1 MLELREVRLR
11 RGAAIL
17 FDRANLT
24 IFRGDKLGIV
34 GRNGCGKSSLLALL
48 RGELGADA
56 GNYAVPGKL
65 NFVSVSQEL
74 PRTEATVLE
83 YIRGGDGRL
92 MEIEAALEKARAAD
106 DGMKEAELLG
116 DYDAAGGW
124 TSAARAAELADGLG
138 FEPADIERPV
148 KVLSGGL
155 QMRANMARAL
165 MSRADVLMLDEP
177 TNHLDLDAVLWLE
190 GWLRRFQGTL
200 LLVSHDREFLD
211 DIVGRI
217 VNIENGQLTHWTG
230 NYTDFQRQHAASV
243 QLSAAMAARQAR
255 EVARLHSF
263 IERFRAKAS
272 KARQVQSRIKA
283 LNKLET
289 ITTYQEVETFEW
301 EFAAASK
308 LPQPL
313 VTLDGASAGYGER
326 VVIAGANR
334 SVNPGERI
342 GILGR
347 NGAGKSTLMK
357 LISGALP
364 PLPGSGERVASPDL
378 IVGNFAQLE
387 VDRLDS
393 RDTALVALTR
403 RIDEIGARSQWD
415 EQRRRNHL
423 GGFGFRGDRVFEP
436 VVHFSGGERARL
448 ALAILVAERP
458 NLLLLDEPTN
468 HLDFEMRHSLITA
481 LQDFAGAVIVVSHD
495 RGLLRSVCDQ
505 FWLVADGAVQDFD
518 GDLEDYAGWLEKRGG
533 SAATPVAPEAR
544 QGKQPEARQGN
555 QPKTRND
562 GQPKPRQDKQTTPQD
577 KRRRDAD
584 ARRELGPRRQEV
596 KAIETSLAKLAQ
608 ERTRLETELSGIDYA
623 RNADHARKVTERHK
637 ALLREVEH
645 LETRWLELSERL
657 ESG

>member
-1 MLELREVRLR
+1 
-11 RGAAIL
+11 
-17 FDRANLT
+17 
-24 IFRGDKLGIV
+24 
-34 GRNGCGKSSLLALL
+34 
-48 RGELGADA
+48 
-56 GNYAVPGKL
+56 
-65 NFVSVSQEL
+65 
-74 PRTEATVLE
+74 
-83 YIRGGDGRL
+83 
-92 MEIEAALEKARAAD
+92 
-106 DGMKEAELLG
+106 
-116 DYDAAGGW
+116 
-124 TSAARAAELADGLG
+124 
-138 FEPADIERPV
+138 
-148 KVLSGGL
+148 
-155 QMRANMARAL
+155 MRANMARAL

-190 GWLRRFQGTL
+190 GWLQRFPGTL

-217 VNIENGQLTHWTG
+217 VNLENGQLTHWTG
-230 NYTDFQRQHAASV
+230 NYTDFQRQHAASI
-243 QLSAAMAARQAR
+243 QQSAALAARQER

-263 IERFRAKAS
+263 IDRFRAQAS

-283 LNKLET
+283 LSKLET
-289 ITTYQEVETFEW
+289 IATYTELDSFEW
-301 EFAAASK
+301 EFAAANK

-313 VTLDGASAGYGER
+313 VTLDHASAGYGER
-326 VVIAGANR
+326 TVIVRANR

-364 PLPGSGERVASPDL
+364 PSGGERVASPDL

-393 RDTALVALTR
+393 RDTALVALTN
-403 RIDEIGARSQWD
+403 RIDEIGARAQWD

-481 LQDFAGAVIVVSHD
+481 LQGFAGAVIVVSHD

-505 FWLVADGAVQDFD
+505 FWLVSDGVVRDFD
-518 GDLEDYAGWLEKRGG
+518 GDLEDYAGWLEKRG
-533 SAATPVAPEAR
+533 STASTP
-544 QGKQPEARQGN
+544 KI
-555 QPKTRND
+555 
-562 GQPKPRQDKQTTPQD
+562 PKPRGAGNRNDK
-577 KRRRDAD
+577 
-584 ARRELGPRRQEV
+584 ARKDLAPKRQEI
-596 KAIETSLAKLAQ
+596 KSIETSLGKLTQ
-608 ERTRLETELSGIDYA
+608 ERTRLEKELAGLDYSRDA
-623 RNADHARKVTERHK
+623 GHARKVTENH
-637 ALLREVEH
+637 AAVVREVEQ

-657 ESG
+657 ESADG

>member
-1 MLELREVRLR
+1 MLELRDLRLR

-17 FDRANLT
+17 FEHANLT
-24 IFRGDKLGIV
+24 IFRGDKIGIV

-48 RGELGADA
+48 RGDLGAD
-56 GNYAVPGKL
+56 GGDYSVPGKL

-74 PRTEATVLE
+74 PSTESTVLE
-83 YIRGGDGRL
+83 YVRGGDARL
-92 MEIEAALEKARAAD
+92 MALEAELEKARAAD

-116 DYDAAGGW
+116 DYDLAGGY
-124 TSAARAAELADGLG
+124 TSEARAAELADGLG
-138 FEPADIERPV
+138 FEPADITRPV
-148 KVLSGGL
+148 KQLSGGL

-190 GWLRRFQGTL
+190 SWLQRFPGTL

-211 DIVGRI
+211 DIVNRI
-217 VNIENGQLTHWTG
+217 VNLENSQLTHWTG
-230 NYTDFQRQHAASV
+230 NYTDFQRQHAASI
-243 QLSAAMAARQAR
+243 QQSAAMAARQVR

-263 IERFRAKAS
+263 IDRFRAQAS

-283 LNKLET
+283 LGKLET
-289 ITTYQEVETFEW
+289 IATYQELEGFEW
-301 EFAAASK
+301 EFAAANK

-313 VTLDGASAGYGER
+313 VTLDRANAGYGDR
-326 VVIAGANR
+326 QVLANVGR

-364 PLPGSGERVASPDL
+364 PSAGDRVASPDL

-387 VDRLDS
+387 VDRLDA
-393 RDTALVALTR
+393 RDTALIALTN
-403 RIDEIGARSQWD
+403 RIDEIGVRSQWD

-505 FWLVADGAVQDFD
+505 FWLVADGVVQDYD
-518 GDLEDYAGWLEKRGG
+518 GDLDDYATWLEKRGG
-533 SAATPVAPEAR
+533 SASTPS
-544 QGKQPEARQGN
+544 
-555 QPKTRND
+555 QPKTGD
-562 GQPKPRQDKQTTPQD
+562 GKRD
-577 KRRRDAD
+577 KRDKRDGKRRDEPRKDTA
-584 ARRELGPRRQEV
+584 PRRQEL
-596 KAIETSLAKLAQ
+596 KTIETSLSKLGQ
-608 ERTRLETELSGIDYA
+608 DREKLEKELAGLDYA
-623 RNADHARKVTERHK
+623 RDPAHARKVTERH
-637 ALLREVEH
+637 AAVRHEIEQ

-657 ESG
+657 ESADG

>member
-11 RGAAIL
+11 RGAAVL

-34 GRNGCGKSSLLALL
+34 GRNGCGKSSLLSLL
-48 RGELGADA
+48 RGDLGPDS
-56 GNYAVPGKL
+56 GDYSVPGKL

-83 YIRGGDGRL
+83 YVRGGDSRL
-92 MEIEAALEKARAAD
+92 MGIEAALEKARAAD
-106 DGMKEAELLG
+106 DGMQEAHLLG
-116 DYDAAGGW
+116 DYELAGGY
-124 TSAARAAELADGLG
+124 TSASRAAEVAAGLG
-138 FEPADIERPV
+138 MSPEDVERPV

-190 GWLRRFQGTL
+190 GWLQRFPGTL

-243 QLSAAMAARQAR
+243 QLSAALAARQER

-289 ITTYQEVETFEW
+289 ITTWQETESFEW
-301 EFAAASK
+301 EFAAANK

-326 VVIAGANR
+326 IVIAGVNR

-364 PLPGSGERVASPDL
+364 PLSDGEGERVASPDL

-387 VDRLDS
+387 VDRLDA

-403 RIDEIGARSQWD
+403 RIDEIGARGQWD

-481 LQDFAGAVIVVSHD
+481 LQEFAGAVIVVSHD

-505 FWLVADGAVQDFD
+505 FWLVADGAVRDFD
-518 GDLEDYAGWLEKRGG
+518 GDLEDYAGWLEKRSG
-533 SAATPVAPEAR
+533 SVSTPTAPEAR
-544 QGKQPEARQGN
+544 NNKPRVRPDDQRRKGAEARRDLA
-555 QPKTRND
+555 PK
-562 GQPKPRQDKQTTPQD
+562 
-577 KRRRDAD
+577 
-584 ARRELGPRRQEV
+584 RQEI
-596 KAIETSLAKLAQ
+596 KSIENSLAKLVQ
-608 ERTRLETELSGIDYA
+608 ERTRLEADLTQLDYA
-623 RNADHARKVTERHK
+623 RNAAHARKVTERHA
-637 ALLREVEH
+637 ALITEVEQ

-657 ESG
+657 ES

>member
-1 MLELREVRLR
+1 MLELRELRLR
-11 RGAAIL
+11 RGAAVL

-24 IFRGDKLGIV
+24 IFRGDKIGIV

-48 RGELGADA
+48 RGDLGADA
-56 GNYAVPGKL
+56 GDYSVPGKL

-83 YIRGGDGRL
+83 YVRSGDARL
-92 MEIEAALEKARAAD
+92 MAIEAELEKARAAD
-106 DGMKEAELLG
+106 DGMQEAHLLG
-116 DYDAAGGW
+116 DYELAGGY

-138 FEPADIERPV
+138 FEPGDIERPV
-148 KVLSGGL
+148 K
-155 QMRANMARAL
+155 RAVGWIADARQHGA
-165 MSRADVLMLDEP
+165 RADVARRRADARRADQPPGPRRGAVAGALAAAFSRHAAAGVARSRVPRRHRQPHREPRERPAHALDRQL
-177 TNHLDLDAVLWLE
+177 H
-190 GWLRRFQGTL
+190 RFPAPA
-200 LLVSHDREFLD
+200 R
-211 DIVGRI
+211 
-217 VNIENGQLTHWTG
+217 
-230 NYTDFQRQHAASV
+230 RQHPAVGGHGRAPG
-243 QLSAAMAARQAR
+243 SAR
-255 EVARLHSF
+255 VARLHSF
-263 IERFRAKAS
+263 IDRFRAQAS

-283 LNKLET
+283 LSKLET
-289 ITTYQEVETFEW
+289 ITTYQELDTFEW
-301 EFAAASK
+301 EFAAANK

-313 VTLDGASAGYGER
+313 VTLDRAAAGYGER
-326 VVIAGANR
+326 VVISGVGR

-364 PLPGSGERVASPDL
+364 PSGGDRVASPDL

-393 RDTALVALTR
+393 RDTALIALTN
-403 RIDEIGARSQWD
+403 RIDEIGVRSQWD

-505 FWLVADGAVQDFD
+505 FWLVADGAVTR
-518 GDLEDYAGWLEKRGG
+518 LRRRPRGLLQL
-533 SAATPVAPEAR
+533 ARKAR
-544 QGKQPEARQGN
+544 QRGLDAGGAEAARRGDSREQKRKDADDAQGPRAQTPGDQVHRDIARQARPGAR
-555 QPKTRND
+555 QAREGTRRARLR
-562 GQPKPRQDKQTTPQD
+562 PRSRACAQGDRTP
-577 KRRRDAD
+577 R
-584 ARRELGPRRQEV
+584 
-596 KAIETSLAKLAQ
+596 S
-608 ERTRLETELSGIDYA
+608 S
-623 RNADHARKVTERHK
+623 H
-637 ALLREVEH
+637 
-645 LETRWLELSERL
+645 S
-657 ESG
+657 

>member
-1 MLELREVRLR
+1 MLELRDLRLR

-17 FDRANLT
+17 FEHANLT
-24 IFRGDKLGIV
+24 IFRGDKIGIV

-48 RGELGADA
+48 RGDLGAD
-56 GNYAVPGKL
+56 GGDYSVPGKL

-74 PRTEATVLE
+74 PSTESTVLE
-83 YIRGGDGRL
+83 YVRGGDARL
-92 MEIEAALEKARAAD
+92 MALEAELERARAAD

-116 DYDAAGGW
+116 DYDLAGGY
-124 TSAARAAELADGLG
+124 TSEARAAELADGLG
-138 FEPADIERPV
+138 FEPADITRPV
-148 KVLSGGL
+148 KQLSGGL

-190 GWLRRFQGTL
+190 SWLQRFPGTL

-211 DIVGRI
+211 DIVNRI
-217 VNIENGQLTHWTG
+217 VNLENSQLTHWTG
-230 NYTDFQRQHAASV
+230 NYTDFQRQHAASI
-243 QLSAAMAARQAR
+243 QQSAAMAARQVR

-263 IERFRAKAS
+263 IDRFRAQAS

-283 LNKLET
+283 LGKLET
-289 ITTYQEVETFEW
+289 IATYQELEGFEW
-301 EFAAASK
+301 EFAAANK

-313 VTLDGASAGYGER
+313 VTLDRANAGYGDR
-326 VVIAGANR
+326 QVLANVGR

-364 PLPGSGERVASPDL
+364 PSAGDRVASPDL

-387 VDRLDS
+387 VDRLDA
-393 RDTALVALTR
+393 RDTALIALTN
-403 RIDEIGARSQWD
+403 RIDEIGVRSQWD

-505 FWLVADGAVQDFD
+505 FWLVADGVVQDYD
-518 GDLEDYAGWLEKRGG
+518 GDLDDYATWLEKRGG
-533 SAATPVAPEAR
+533 SASTPSQPRAGD
-544 QGKQPEARQGN
+544 GKRD
-555 QPKTRND
+555 KRDKRD
-562 GQPKPRQDKQTTPQD
+562 G
-577 KRRRDAD
+577 RRRD
-584 ARRELGPRRQEV
+584 EPRKDSAPKRQEL
-596 KAIETSLAKLAQ
+596 KTIETSLSKLGQ
-608 ERTRLETELSGIDYA
+608 DREKLEKELAGLDYGRDPA
-623 RNADHARKVTERHK
+623 HARKVTERH
-637 ALLREVEH
+637 AAVRHEIEQ

-657 ESG
+657 ESADG

>member
-1 MLELREVRLR
+1 MLELRDLRLR
-11 RGAAIL
+11 RGAAVLI
-17 FDRANLT
+17 DKANLT

-34 GRNGCGKSSLLALL
+34 GRNGAGKSSLLALL
-48 RGELGADA
+48 RGEIGPD
-56 GNYAVPGKL
+56 GGDYSVPGKL

-83 YIRGGDGRL
+83 YVRSGDTRL
-92 MEIEAALEKARAAD
+92 MAIEAELGKARSAD

-116 DYDAAGGW
+116 DYDLAGGY

-138 FEPADIERPV
+138 FAPEDIERPV
-148 KVLSGGL
+148 KTLSGGL

-190 GWLRRFQGTL
+190 SWLQRFQGTL

-211 DIVGRI
+211 DIVNRI
-217 VNIENGQLTHWTG
+217 VNLENGQLTHWTG
-230 NYTDFQRQHAASV
+230 NYTDFQRQHAASI
-243 QLSAAMAARQAR
+243 QQSAAMAARQER

-263 IERFRAKAS
+263 IDRFRAKAS

-283 LNKLET
+283 LSKLET
-289 ITTYQEVETFEW
+289 IATYQEHENFEW

-313 VTLDGASAGYGER
+313 VTMDGAAAGYGDRR
-326 VVIAGANR
+326 VVDGVNR

-357 LISGALP
+357 LIA
-364 PLPGSGERVASPDL
+364 GSLTPQDGDRVASPDL
-378 IVGNFAQLE
+378 VVGNFAQLE

-393 RDTALVALTR
+393 RDTALIALTN
-403 RIDEIGARSQWD
+403 RIDQMGVRSQWD

-505 FWLVADGAVQDFD
+505 FWLVADGAVRDFD
-518 GDLEDYAGWLEKRGG
+518 GDLEDYASWLEKRGG
-533 SAATPVAPEAR
+533 AASTPA
-544 QGKQPEARQGN
+544 QP
-555 QPKTRND
+555 QPKT
-562 GQPKPRQDKQTTPQD
+562 KPRGDERRSG
-577 KRRRDAD
+577 RRRDAD
-584 ARRELGPRRQEV
+584 ARKELAPRRQEI
-596 KAIETSLAKLAQ
+596 KSIETSLAKLGQ
-608 ERTRLETELSGIDYA
+608 EREKLEKELAGLDFGRDPA
-623 RNADHARKVTERHK
+623 HARKVTERHA
-637 ALLREVEH
+637 ALARDVEQ

-657 ESG
+657 ESADG

>member
-1 MLELREVRLR
+1 MLELRELRLR
-11 RGAAIL
+11 RGAAVL

-24 IFRGDKLGIV
+24 IFRGDKIGIV

-48 RGELGADA
+48 RGDLGADS
-56 GNYAVPGKL
+56 GNYSVPGKL

-74 PRTEATVLE
+74 PHTEGTVLE
-83 YIRGGDGRL
+83 YVRSGDTRL
-92 MEIEAALEKARAAD
+92 MEIEAELEKARAAD
-106 DGMKEAELLG
+106 DGMQEAHLLG
-116 DYDAAGGW
+116 DYELAGGY

-138 FEPADIERPV
+138 FAPGDIERKV
-148 KVLSGGL
+148 KELSGGL

-190 GWLRRFQGTL
+190 AWLQRFPGTL

-211 DIVGRI
+211 DIVNRI
-217 VNIENGQLTHWTG
+217 VNLENSQLTHWTG
-230 NYTDFQRQHAASV
+230 NYTDFQRQHAASI
-243 QLSAAMAARQAR
+243 QQSAALASRQER
-255 EVARLHSF
+255 EVTRLHSF
-263 IERFRAKAS
+263 IDRFRAQAS

-283 LNKLET
+283 LSKLET
-289 ITTYQEVETFEW
+289 IATYQELDSFEW
-301 EFAAASK
+301 EIAAANK

-313 VTLDGASAGYGER
+313 VTLDRASAGYGDR
-326 VVIAGANR
+326 TIISGVGR

-357 LISGALP
+357 LIAGALP
-364 PLPGSGERVASPDL
+364 PSAGDRVASPDL

-393 RDTALVALTR
+393 RDTALVALTN
-403 RIDEIGARSQWD
+403 RIDELGVRSQWD

-518 GDLEDYAGWLEKRGG
+518 GDLEDYSNWLEKRSGN
-533 SAATPVAPEAR
+533 AAT
-544 QGKQPEARQGN
+544 G
-555 QPKTRND
+555 
-562 GQPKPRQDKQTTPQD
+562 TTPGKRGDQKRAD
-577 KRRRDAD
+577 KRQKDGAARKVA
-584 ARRELGPRRQEV
+584 APRREEI
-596 KAIETSLAKLAQ
+596 KSIENSLAKLSGDRAKV
-608 ERTRLETELSGIDYA
+608 ETDLAALDYA
-623 RNADHARKVTERHK
+623 RDAAHARKVTERHT
-637 ALLREVEH
+637 AVLREIEQ

-657 ESG
+657 ESMDG

>member
-1 MLELREVRLR
+1 MLEIRELRLR
-11 RGAAIL
+11 RGAAVL
-17 FDRANLT
+17 FDRANVT
-24 IFRGDKLGIV
+24 IFRGDKVGIV

-48 RGELGADA
+48 RGDLGPDS
-56 GNYAVPGKL
+56 GDYSRPGKL

-83 YIRGGDGRL
+83 YVRGGDSRL
-92 MEIEAALEKARAAD
+92 MEIEAAMEKARAAD
-106 DGMKEAELLG
+106 DGMEEAHLLG
-116 DYDAAGGW
+116 DYELAGGY

-138 FEPADIERPV
+138 FAPEDIERPV
-148 KVLSGGL
+148 KQLSGGL

-190 GWLRRFQGTL
+190 GWLRRFPGTL

-217 VNIENGQLTHWTG
+217 INIENGQLTHWTG

-243 QLSAAMAARQAR
+243 QLSAALAARQQR

-289 ITTYQEVETFEW
+289 ITTYQEIETFEW

-313 VTLDGASAGYGER
+313 VTLDGATAGYGER
-326 VVIAGANR
+326 IVITDVNR

-364 PLPGSGERVASPDL
+364 PSNGNAAGDHRVASPDL

-393 RDTALVALTR
+393 RDTALLALTR
-403 RIDEIGARSQWD
+403 RVDEIGARSQWD

-505 FWLVADGAVQDFD
+505 FWLVADGAVSDFD
-518 GDLEDYAGWLEKRGG
+518 GDLEDYAGWLEKRAG

-544 QGKQPEARQGN
+544 SK
-555 QPKTRND
+555 
-562 GQPKPRQDKQTTPQD
+562 GQPKPRAEDAPRD
-577 KRRRDAD
+577 KRRKDAD
-584 ARRELGPRRQEV
+584 ARRGLAPKRQEI
-596 KAIETSLAKLAQ
+596 KSIESSLTKLGQ
-608 ERTRLETELSGIDYA
+608 ERARLETELGGLDYGRDPA
-623 RNADHARKVTERHK
+623 HARKVTERH
-637 ALLREVEH
+637 AAVLAEVEQ

-657 ESG
+657 ES

>member
-1 MLELREVRLR
+1 
-11 RGAAIL
+11 
-17 FDRANLT
+17 
-24 IFRGDKLGIV
+24 
-34 GRNGCGKSSLLALL
+34 
-48 RGELGADA
+48 
-56 GNYAVPGKL
+56 
-65 NFVSVSQEL
+65 
-74 PRTEATVLE
+74 
-83 YIRGGDGRL
+83 
-92 MEIEAALEKARAAD
+92 
-106 DGMKEAELLG
+106 
-116 DYDAAGGW
+116 
-124 TSAARAAELADGLG
+124 
-138 FEPADIERPV
+138 
-148 KVLSGGL
+148 
-155 QMRANMARAL
+155 MRANMARAL

-190 GWLRRFQGTL
+190 HWLQSFAGTL

-211 DIVGRI
+211 DIVNRI
-217 VNIENGQLTHWTG
+217 VNLENGQLTHWTG
-230 NYTDFQRQHAASV
+230 NYTDFQRQHAASI
-243 QLSAAMAARQAR
+243 QQSAAMAARQQR
-255 EVARLHSF
+255 ETARLHSF
-263 IERFRAKAS
+263 IDRFRAQAS

-283 LNKLET
+283 LSKLET
-289 ITTYQEVETFEW
+289 IATYQELDTFEW
-301 EFAAASK
+301 EFAAANK

-313 VTLDGASAGYGER
+313 VTLDRAAAGYGER
-326 VVIAGANR
+326 LVISNVGR

-364 PLPGSGERVASPDL
+364 PSGGDRVASPDL

-393 RDTALVALTR
+393 RDTALIALTN

-423 GGFGFRGDRVFEP
+423 GGFGFRADRVFEP

-505 FWLVADGAVQDFD
+505 FWLVADGAVTDFE
-518 GDLEDYAGWLEKRGG
+518 GDLEDYSNWLEKRG
-533 SAATPVAPEAR
+533 STASTPSTPKLRGDGDKARGQKRKDGDGRKDLAP
-544 QGKQPEARQGN
+544 K
-555 QPKTRND
+555 
-562 GQPKPRQDKQTTPQD
+562 
-577 KRRRDAD
+577 
-584 ARRELGPRRQEV
+584 RQEIKSV
-596 KAIETSLAKLAQ
+596 ETSLDKLGQ
-608 ERTRLETELSGIDYA
+608 ERARLEKELAGLDYSRDPA
-623 RNADHARKVTERHK
+623 HARKVTERHA
-637 ALLREVEH
+637 ALIREVEQ

-657 ESG
+657 ESLNG

>member
-1 MLELREVRLR
+1 MLELRELRLR
-11 RGAAIL
+11 RGAAVL

-24 IFRGDKLGIV
+24 IFRGDKIGIV

-48 RGELGADA
+48 RGDLGAD
-56 GNYAVPGKL
+56 GGDYTVPGKL

-74 PRTEATVLE
+74 PRTESTVLE
-83 YIRGGDGRL
+83 YVRGGDTNL
-92 MEIEAALEKARAAD
+92 MALEAQLEKARAAD
-106 DGMKEAELLG
+106 DGMKEAHLLG
-116 DYDAAGGW
+116 DYELAGGY

-138 FEPADIERPV
+138 FAPTDIERPV
-148 KVLSGGL
+148 KTLSGGL

-190 GWLRRFQGTL
+190 AWLQRFPGTL

-211 DIVGRI
+211 DIVNRI
-217 VNIENGQLTHWTG
+217 VNLESGKLTHWTG
-230 NYTDFQRQHAASV
+230 NYTDFQRQHAASI
-243 QLSAAMAARQAR
+243 QQSAAMAARQER

-263 IERFRAKAS
+263 IDRFRAQAS

-283 LNKLET
+283 LGKLET
-289 ITTYQEVETFEW
+289 IATYQEIEGFEW

-313 VTLDGASAGYGER
+313 VTLDRADAGYGER
-326 VVIAGANR
+326 TVIAGVNR

-364 PLPGSGERVASPDL
+364 PSGGDRVASPDL

-393 RDTALVALTR
+393 RDTALVALTN
-403 RIDEIGARSQWD
+403 RIDELGVRSQWD

-448 ALAILVAERP
+448 ALAVLVAERP

-505 FWLVADGAVQDFD
+505 FWLVADGVVSDFE
-518 GDLEDYAGWLEKRGG
+518 GDLEDYAGWLEKRAGA
-533 SAATPVAPEAR
+533 AATPAAPKAR
-544 QGKQPEARQGN
+544 K
-555 QPKTRND
+555 D
-562 GQPKPRQDKQTTPQD
+562 GQSAARTEKREQRQRDLAPK
-577 KRRRDAD
+577 
-584 ARRELGPRRQEV
+584 RQEI
-596 KAIETSLAKLAQ
+596 KSIEGSLAKLGQ
-608 ERTRLETELSGIDYA
+608 ERTRLEAEIAGLDYG
-623 RNADHARKVTERHK
+623 RNADHARKVTERH
-637 ALLREVEH
+637 AAVVREVEQ

>member
-1 MLELREVRLR
+1 MLELRNVRLR
-11 RGAAIL
+11 RGAAVL

-24 IFRGDKLGIV
+24 IFRGDKIGVV

-48 RGELGADA
+48 RGELAPDTGD
-56 GNYAVPGKL
+56 YSLPGKL

-83 YIRGGDGRL
+83 YVRSGDKRL
-92 MEIEAALEKARAAD
+92 MEIEAELEKARAAE
-106 DGMKEAELLG
+106 DGMQEAHLLG
-116 DYDAAGGW
+116 DYELAGGY

-138 FEPADIERPV
+138 FAPEDIERPV
-148 KVLSGGL
+148 RQLSGGL

-190 GWLRRFQGTL
+190 KWLQRFQGTL

-211 DIVGRI
+211 DIVNRV

-230 NYTDFQRQHAASV
+230 NYTDFQRQHAASI
-243 QLSAAMAARQAR
+243 QQTAAMAARQQR

-263 IERFRAKAS
+263 IDRFRAKAS

-283 LNKLET
+283 LSKLET
-289 ITTYQEVETFEW
+289 IATYQELETFEW
-301 EFAAASK
+301 EFAASNK

-313 VTLDGASAGYGER
+313 VTLDDASAGYGER
-326 VVIAGANR
+326 IVVAGVGR

-364 PLPGSGERVASPDL
+364 PAGGDRVASPDL
-378 IVGNFAQLE
+378 VVGNFAQLE
-387 VDRLDS
+387 VDRLDA
-393 RDTALVALTR
+393 RDTALLALTR
-403 RIDEIGARSQWD
+403 RIDEIGVRGQWD

-481 LQDFAGAVIVVSHD
+481 LQDFEGAVIVVSHD

-505 FWLVADGAVQDFD
+505 FWLVADGAVVDFD
-518 GDLEDYAGWLEKRGG
+518 GDLDDYASWLEKRGG
-533 SAATPVAPEAR
+533 AATTPA
-544 QGKQPEARQGN
+544 
-555 QPKTRND
+555 
-562 GQPKPRQDKQTTPQD
+562 QPKPRAEERRE
-577 KRRRDAD
+577 RRRDAAD
-584 ARRELGPRRQEV
+584 RGDRKDVASKRQEI
-596 KAIETSLAKLAQ
+596 KSIETSLEKLGK
-608 ERTRLETELSGIDYA
+608 ERGKLEQDLAGLDYA
-623 RNADHARKVTERHK
+623 RDPAHARKVTQRH
-637 ALLREVEH
+637 ADVVREVGE

-657 ESG
+657 ESSDGSHG

>member
-1 MLELREVRLR
+1 MLELRDVRLR
-11 RGAAIL
+11 RGAAVL
-17 FDRANLT
+17 FDKANVT
-24 IFRGDKLGIV
+24 VFRGDKIGIV

-48 RGELGADA
+48 RGDLGADA
-56 GNYAVPGKL
+56 GEYKVPGKL

-74 PRTEATVLE
+74 PHTEATVLE
-83 YIRGGDGRL
+83 YVRSGDGRL
-92 MEIEAALEKARAAD
+92 MQIEAALDKARAAD

-116 DYDAAGGW
+116 DYDSAGGW

-138 FEPADIERPV
+138 FAPGDIERQV

-190 GWLRRFQGTL
+190 GWLQRFPGTL

-211 DIVGRI
+211 DIVNRV
-217 VNIENGQLTHWTG
+217 VNLEKRPAHALDRKLHRLPAPAR
-230 NYTDFQRQHAASV
+230 RQHPAVGRDGRAPGTRGDAA
-243 QLSAAMAARQAR
+243 AF
-255 EVARLHSF
+255 LH
-263 IERFRAKAS
+263 RPLPGAGQQGATGAKPYQGAG
-272 KARQVQSRIKA
+272 
-283 LNKLET
+283 KLET
-289 ITTYQEVETFEW
+289 IATYQELENFEW
-301 EFAAASK
+301 EFAAANK

-313 VTLDGASAGYGER
+313 VTLDGASTGYGER
-326 VVIAGANR
+326 IVVGGVNR

-364 PLPGSGERVASPDL
+364 ASEGERVASPDL
-378 IVGNFAQLE
+378 VVGNFAQLE
-387 VDRLDS
+387 VDRLDA
-393 RDTALVALTR
+393 RDTALIALTN
-403 RIDEIGARSQWD
+403 RIDQLGVRSQWD

-448 ALAILVAERP
+448 ALSILVAERP

-505 FWLVADGAVQDFD
+505 FWLVADGVVRDFD
-518 GDLEDYAGWLEKRGG
+518 GDLEDYAGWLEKRAG
-533 SAATPVAPEAR
+533 SASTPAA
-544 QGKQPEARQGN
+544 
-555 QPKTRND
+555 
-562 GQPKPRQDKQTTPQD
+562 PKPRTDDRREQ
-577 KRRRDAD
+577 KRKDAGSRRDLA
-584 ARRELGPRRQEV
+584 PKRQEI
-596 KAIETSLAKLAQ
+596 KSIETSLGKLGQ
-608 ERTRLETELSGIDYA
+608 ERTRLESELAGLDYA
-623 RNADHARKVTERHK
+623 RDPAHARKVTERHS
-637 ALLREVEH
+637 ALRQEIEL

-657 ESG
+657 ESADG

>member
-1 MLELREVRLR
+1 MLELRDLRLR
-11 RGAAIL
+11 RGAAVLI
-17 FDRANLT
+17 DKANLT
-24 IFRGDKLGIV
+24 IFRGDKIGIV
-34 GRNGCGKSSLLALL
+34 GRNGTGKSSLLALL
-48 RGELGADA
+48 RGDLGAD
-56 GNYAVPGKL
+56 GGDYSVPGKL

-83 YIRGGDGRL
+83 YVRSGDTRL
-92 MEIEAALEKARAAD
+92 MAIEAELEKARGAD

-138 FEPADIERPV
+138 FAADDVERPV
-148 KVLSGGL
+148 KHLSGGL

-190 GWLRRFQGTL
+190 SWLRRFPGTL

-211 DIVGRI
+211 DIVNRI
-217 VNIENGQLTHWTG
+217 VNLENGQLTHWTG
-230 NYTDFQRQHAASV
+230 NYTDFQRQHAASI
-243 QLSAAMAARQAR
+243 QQSAAMAARQER

-263 IERFRAKAS
+263 IDRFRAQAS

-283 LNKLET
+283 LSKLET
-289 ITTYQEVETFEW
+289 ITTYQELDTFEW
-301 EFAAASK
+301 EFAAANK

-313 VTLDGASAGYGER
+313 VTLDGADAGYGER
-326 VVIAGANR
+326 HVLKKVSR

-357 LISGALP
+357 LISGAVA
-364 PLPGSGERVASPDL
+364 PLNAAAGGERVASPDL

-387 VDRLDS
+387 VDRLDA
-393 RDTALVALTR
+393 RDTALIALTN
-403 RIDEIGARSQWD
+403 RIDEMGVRSQWD

-481 LQDFAGAVIVVSHD
+481 LQGFAGAVIVVSHD

-505 FWLVADGAVQDFD
+505 FWLVADGVVQDYD
-518 GDLEDYAGWLEKRGG
+518 GDLDDYATWLEKRGG
-533 SAATPVAPEAR
+533 AATTPAA
-544 QGKQPEARQGN
+544 
-555 QPKTRND
+555 
-562 GQPKPRQDKQTTPQD
+562 PKPRAED
-577 KRRRDAD
+577 
-584 ARRELGPRRQEV
+584 RREKKKDAGARKDLAPKRQEL
-596 KAIETSLAKLAQ
+596 KTLETSLAKLGQ
-608 ERTRLETELSGIDYA
+608 ERDKLEKELAGLDYQRDA
-623 RNADHARKVTERHK
+623 SHARKVTDRH
-637 ALLREVEH
+637 AAVLRDVEQM
-645 LETRWLELSERL
+645 ETRWLELSERL
-657 ESG
+657 ESLDG

>member
-1 MLELREVRLR
+1 
-11 RGAAIL
+11 
-17 FDRANLT
+17 
-24 IFRGDKLGIV
+24 
-34 GRNGCGKSSLLALL
+34 
-48 RGELGADA
+48 
-56 GNYAVPGKL
+56 
-65 NFVSVSQEL
+65 
-74 PRTEATVLE
+74 
-83 YIRGGDGRL
+83 
-92 MEIEAALEKARAAD
+92 
-106 DGMKEAELLG
+106 
-116 DYDAAGGW
+116 
-124 TSAARAAELADGLG
+124 
-138 FEPADIERPV
+138 
-148 KVLSGGL
+148 
-155 QMRANMARAL
+155 
-165 MSRADVLMLDEP
+165 
-177 TNHLDLDAVLWLE
+177 
-190 GWLRRFQGTL
+190 L

-211 DIVGRI
+211 DIVNRV
-217 VNIENGQLTHWTG
+217 VNIENGVLTHWTG
-230 NYTDFQRQHAASV
+230 NYTDFQRQHAASI
-243 QLSAAMAARQAR
+243 QQSAAMAARQER

-263 IERFRAKAS
+263 IDRFRAKAS

-283 LNKLET
+283 LSKLET
-289 ITTYQEVETFEW
+289 IATYQELETFEW
-301 EFAAASK
+301 EFAAANK

-313 VTLDGASAGYGER
+313 VTLDGAAAGYGDRR
-326 VVIAGANR
+326 VLAGVSR

-364 PLPGSGERVASPDL
+364 PSNMGHDGDHRVASPDL

-393 RDTALVALTR
+393 RDTALIALTN

-505 FWLVADGAVQDFD
+505 FWLVADGAVKDFD
-518 GDLEDYAGWLEKRGG
+518 GDLEDYANWLEKRGG
-533 SAATPVAPEAR
+533 PASTPA
-544 QGKQPEARQGN
+544 
-555 QPKTRND
+555 
-562 GQPKPRQDKQTTPQD
+562 QPKPRGEERRAE
-577 KRRRDAD
+577 RRRGAD
-584 ARRELGPRRQEV
+584 ARKDLAPRRQEI
-596 KAIETSLAKLAQ
+596 KSIETSLAKLGQ
-608 ERTRLETELSGIDYA
+608 EREKLEKELAGLDFGRDPA
-623 RNADHARKVTERHK
+623 HARKVTERHA
-637 ALLREVEH
+637 ALARDVEQ

-657 ESG
+657 ESADG

>member
-1 MLELREVRLR
+1 MLELRDVRLR
-11 RGAAIL
+11 RGAAVL
-17 FDRANLT
+17 FDRANMT

-48 RGELGADA
+48 RGDLAPDIGD
-56 GNYAVPGKL
+56 YAVPGKL

-74 PRTEATVLE
+74 PHTEATVLE
-83 YIRGGDGRL
+83 YVRGGDSRL

-106 DGMKEAELLG
+106 DGMQEAHLLG
-116 DYDAAGGW
+116 DYELAGGY
-124 TSAARAAELADGLG
+124 TSASRAAELADGLG
-138 FEPADIERPV
+138 FAPADIERPV

-155 QMRANMARAL
+155 QMRANRARAL

-190 GWLRRFQGTL
+190 GWLQRFQGTL

-211 DIVGRI
+211 DIVNRI
-217 VNIENGQLTHWTG
+217 VNLENGQLTHWTG
-230 NYTDFQRQHAASV
+230 NYTDFQRQHAASI
-243 QLSAAMAARQAR
+243 QQSAAMAARQER

-263 IERFRAKAS
+263 IDRFRAKAS

-283 LNKLET
+283 LSKLET
-289 ITTYQEVETFEW
+289 IATYQELETFEW
-301 EFAAASK
+301 EFAAANK

-326 VVIAGANR
+326 TVIANASR

-364 PLPGSGERVASPDL
+364 ASDGERVASPDL

-393 RDTALVALTR
+393 RDTALIALTN
-403 RIDEIGARSQWD
+403 RIDQIGARSQWD

-481 LQDFAGAVIVVSHD
+481 LQEFAGAVIVVSHD

-505 FWLVADGAVQDFD
+505 FWLVADGAVRDFD
-518 GDLEDYAGWLEKRGG
+518 GDLEDYAGWLEKRAGA
-533 SAATPVAPEAR
+533 AATPVAPKAR
-544 QGKQPEARQGN
+544 HDGQSKARDDR
-555 QPKTRND
+555 QPKRRKQNGEQRD
-562 GQPKPRQDKQTTPQD
+562 LAPK
-577 KRRRDAD
+577 
-584 ARRELGPRRQEV
+584 RQEV
-596 KAIETSLAKLAQ
+596 KAIETSLAKLGQ
-608 ERTRLETELSGIDYA
+608 ERTRLESDLATLDYGRDA
-623 RNADHARKVTERHK
+623 AHARKVTEHHA
-637 ALLREVEH
+637 ALLREIEQ

-657 ESG
+657 ESADG

>member
-1 MLELREVRLR
+1 MLELRDLRLR
-11 RGAAIL
+11 RGAAVLI
-17 FDRANLT
+17 DKANLT
-24 IFRGDKLGIV
+24 IFRGDKIGIV
-34 GRNGCGKSSLLALL
+34 GRNGTGKSSLLALL
-48 RGELGADA
+48 RGDLGPD
-56 GNYAVPGKL
+56 GGDYSVPGKL

-83 YIRGGDGRL
+83 YVRSGDSRL
-92 MEIEAALEKARAAD
+92 MAIEAALEKARAAD

-116 DYDAAGGW
+116 DYDSAGGW

-138 FEPADIERPV
+138 FAPGDVERPV
-148 KVLSGGL
+148 KHLSGGL

-190 GWLRRFQGTL
+190 SWLRRFPGTL

-211 DIVGRI
+211 DIVNRI
-217 VNIENGQLTHWTG
+217 VNLENGQLTHWTG
-230 NYTDFQRQHAASV
+230 NYTDFQRQHAASI
-243 QLSAAMAARQAR
+243 QQSAAMAARQER

-263 IERFRAKAS
+263 IDRFRAQAS

-283 LNKLET
+283 LSKLET
-289 ITTYQEVETFEW
+289 IATYQELDTFEW
-301 EFAAASK
+301 EFAAANK

-313 VTLDGASAGYGER
+313 VTLDGADAGYGER
-326 VVIAGANR
+326 LVLSRVSR

-357 LISGALP
+357 LISGAVA
-364 PLPGSGERVASPDL
+364 PLNLHQGGERVASPDL

-387 VDRLDS
+387 VDRLDA
-393 RDTALVALTR
+393 RDTALIALTN
-403 RIDEIGARSQWD
+403 RIDEMGVRSQWD

-481 LQDFAGAVIVVSHD
+481 LQGFAGAVIVVSHD

-505 FWLVADGAVQDFD
+505 FWLVADGVVQDYD
-518 GDLEDYAGWLEKRGG
+518 GDLDDYATWLEKRAG
-533 SAATPVAPEAR
+533 SSTTPAA
-544 QGKQPEARQGN
+544 
-555 QPKTRND
+555 
-562 GQPKPRQDKQTTPQD
+562 PKPRAEERARPARDQRRKDAD
-577 KRRRDAD
+577 SRRDLA
-584 ARRELGPRRQEV
+584 PKRQEI
-596 KAIETSLAKLAQ
+596 KSIETSLSKLGQ
-608 ERTRLETELSGIDYA
+608 ERSKIETELATLDFG
-623 RNADHARKVTERHK
+623 RNPEHVRKVTERHA
-637 ALLREVEH
+637 ALIREVEQ

>member
-1 MLELREVRLR
+1 MLELRDLRLR
-11 RGAAIL
+11 RGAAVLI
-17 FDRANLT
+17 DKANLT
-24 IFRGDKLGIV
+24 IFRGDKIGIV
-34 GRNGCGKSSLLALL
+34 GRNGTGKSSLLALL
-48 RGELGADA
+48 RGELGAD
-56 GNYAVPGKL
+56 GGDYSVPGKL

-83 YIRGGDGRL
+83 YVRSGDTRL
-92 MEIEAALEKARAAD
+92 MAIEAELEKARAAD

-116 DYDAAGGW
+116 DYDSAGGW
-124 TSAARAAELADGLG
+124 TSTARAAELADGLG
-138 FEPADIERPV
+138 FAPEDVERQV
-148 KVLSGGL
+148 KHLSGGL

-190 GWLRRFQGTL
+190 SWLQRFPGTL

-211 DIVGRI
+211 DIVNRI
-217 VNIENGQLTHWTG
+217 VNLENGQLTHWTG
-230 NYTDFQRQHAASV
+230 NYTDFQRQHAASI
-243 QLSAAMAARQAR
+243 QQSAAMAARQQR
-255 EVARLHSF
+255 EVTRLHSF
-263 IERFRAKAS
+263 IDRFRAQAS

-283 LNKLET
+283 LSKLET
-289 ITTYQEVETFEW
+289 IATYQELDTFEW
-301 EFAAASK
+301 EFAAANK

-313 VTLDGASAGYGER
+313 VTLDGADAGYGER
-326 VVIAGANR
+326 RVLTKVSR

-357 LISGALP
+357 LISGAVA
-364 PLPGSGERVASPDL
+364 PLNHDSGGERVASPDL

-387 VDRLDS
+387 VDRLDA
-393 RDTALVALTR
+393 RDTALIALTN
-403 RIDEIGARSQWD
+403 RIDEMGVRGQWD

-481 LQDFAGAVIVVSHD
+481 LQGFAGAVIVVSHD

-505 FWLVADGAVQDFD
+505 FWLVADGVVQDYD
-518 GDLEDYAGWLEKRGG
+518 GDLDDYATWLEKRGG
-533 SAATPVAPEAR
+533 AATTPSA
-544 QGKQPEARQGN
+544 
-555 QPKTRND
+555 
-562 GQPKPRQDKQTTPQD
+562 PKPRTGD
-577 KRRRDAD
+577 KREKKKDAGGRKD
-584 ARRELGPRRQEV
+584 LAPKREEL
-596 KAIETSLAKLAQ
+596 KALETSLAKLGQ
-608 ERTRLETELSGIDYA
+608 ERDKLEKELAGLDYQRDPA
-623 RNADHARKVTERHK
+623 HARKVTERH
-637 ALLREVEH
+637 AAVVRDIEQM
-645 LETRWLELSERL
+645 ETRWLELSERL
-657 ESG
+657 ESLDGR

>member
-1 MLELREVRLR
+1 MLELRDLRLR
-11 RGAAIL
+11 RGAAVL

-24 IFRGDKLGIV
+24 IFRGDKIGIV

-48 RGELGADA
+48 RGDLGAD
-56 GNYAVPGKL
+56 GGDYSVPGKL

-74 PRTEATVLE
+74 PRTESTVLE
-83 YIRGGDGRL
+83 YVRSGDTRL
-92 MEIEAALEKARAAD
+92 MAIEAELEKARAAD
-106 DGMKEAELLG
+106 DGMQEAHLLG
-116 DYDAAGGW
+116 DYDLAGGY

-138 FEPADIERPV
+138 FAPTDIERKV
-148 KVLSGGL
+148 KELSGGL

-190 GWLRRFQGTL
+190 GWLQRFAGTL

-211 DIVGRI
+211 DIVNRI
-217 VNIENGQLTHWTG
+217 VNLENGQLTHWTG
-230 NYTDFQRQHAASV
+230 NYTDFQRQHAASI
-243 QLSAAMAARQAR
+243 QQSAAMAARQQR

-263 IERFRAKAS
+263 IDRFRAQAS

-283 LNKLET
+283 LGKLET
-289 ITTYQEVETFEW
+289 IATYTELDSFEW
-301 EFAAASK
+301 EFAAANK

-313 VTLDGASAGYGER
+313 VTLDSASAGYGDR
-326 VVIAGANR
+326 VVISGVGR

-357 LISGALP
+357 LISGALAP
-364 PLPGSGERVASPDL
+364 SGGDRVASPDL

-393 RDTALVALTR
+393 RDTALIALTN
-403 RIDEIGARSQWD
+403 RIDEIGVRSQWD

-505 FWLVADGAVQDFD
+505 FWLVADGAVTDFE
-518 GDLEDYAGWLEKRGG
+518 GDLEDYSNWLEKRG
-533 SAATPVAPEAR
+533 SAASTPAA
-544 QGKQPEARQGN
+544 
-555 QPKTRND
+555 
-562 GQPKPRQDKQTTPQD
+562 PKPRSEGDKRD
-577 KRRRDAD
+577 KRRDKAASRSDSA
-584 ARRELGPRRQEV
+584 PKRQEI
-596 KAIETSLAKLAQ
+596 KTIETSLEKLGQERAKL
-608 ERTRLETELSGIDYA
+608 EKELAGIDFTRDA
-623 RNADHARKVTERHK
+623 AHARKVTERHG
-637 ALLREVEH
+637 ALIREVEQ

-657 ESG
+657 ESMNG

>member
-11 RGAAIL
+11 RGAAVL

-34 GRNGCGKSSLLALL
+34 GRNGCGKSSLLSLL
-48 RGELGADA
+48 RGDLGADS
-56 GNYAVPGKL
+56 GDYSVPGKL

-74 PRTEATVLE
+74 PRTDATVLE
-83 YIRGGDGRL
+83 YVRSGDSRL

-106 DGMKEAELLG
+106 DGMQEAHLLG
-116 DYDAAGGW
+116 DYDLAGGY
-124 TSAARAAELADGLG
+124 TSSSRAAELADGLG
-138 FEPADIERPV
+138 FAPEDIERPV
-148 KVLSGGL
+148 KELSGGL

-190 GWLRRFQGTL
+190 TWLQRFAGTL

-243 QLSAAMAARQAR
+243 QLSTALAARQER

-289 ITTYQEVETFEW
+289 ITTYQEIETFEW
-301 EFAAASK
+301 EFAAANK

-313 VTLDGASAGYGER
+313 VTLDDAAAGYGDR
-326 VVIAGANR
+326 TVVAGVNR

-364 PLPGSGERVASPDL
+364 QSEGERVASPDL

-387 VDRLDS
+387 VDRLDA
-393 RDTALVALTR
+393 RDTALLALTR
-403 RIDEIGARSQWD
+403 RIDELGARSQWD

-505 FWLVADGAVQDFD
+505 FWLVADGQVRDFD
-518 GDLEDYAGWLEKRGG
+518 GDLEDYAGWLEKRAG
-533 SAATPVAPEAR
+533 SA
-544 QGKQPEARQGN
+544 
-555 QPKTRND
+555 
-562 GQPKPRQDKQTTPQD
+562 TTPAAPRVRGGD
-577 KRRRDAD
+577 DRRGAKRKDAHTQRDSAPKKQ
-584 ARRELGPRRQEV
+584 ELKV
-596 KAIETSLAKLAQ
+596 IETSLAKLGQ
-608 ERTRLETELSGIDYA
+608 ERGRLESELAELDYG
-623 RNADHARKVTERHK
+623 RNAAHARKVTERHTV
-637 ALLREVEH
+637 LLREVEQ

-657 ESG
+657 ESD

>member
-1 MLELREVRLR
+1 MLELRELRLR
-11 RGAAIL
+11 RGAAVLI
-17 FDRANLT
+17 DKANLT
-24 IFRGDKLGIV
+24 IFRGDKIGIV
-34 GRNGCGKSSLLALL
+34 GRNGTGKSSLLALL
-48 RGELGADA
+48 RGDLGADA
-56 GNYAVPGKL
+56 GEYKVPGKL

-74 PRTEATVLE
+74 PRTDSTVVE
-83 YIRGGDGRL
+83 YVRSGDARL
-92 MEIEAALEKARAAD
+92 MALEAELEKARAAD

-116 DYDAAGGW
+116 DYDLAGGY
-124 TSAARAAELADGLG
+124 TSVARAAELADGLG
-138 FEPADIERPV
+138 FEPQDIERPV

-190 GWLRRFQGTL
+190 KWLQRFPGTL

-217 VNIENGQLTHWTG
+217 VNLENGQLTHWTG
-230 NYTDFQRQHAASV
+230 NYTDFQRQHAASI
-243 QLSAAMAARQAR
+243 QQSAAMAARQQR

-263 IERFRAKAS
+263 IDRFRAQAS

-283 LNKLET
+283 LSKLET
-289 ITTYQEVETFEW
+289 IATYQELESFEW
-301 EFAAASK
+301 EFAAANK

-313 VTLDGASAGYGER
+313 VTLDDATAGYGER
-326 VVIAGANR
+326 IVISGVNR

-357 LISGALP
+357 LISGSLP
-364 PLPGSGERVASPDL
+364 QSQGDRVASPDL

-387 VDRLDS
+387 VDRLDA
-393 RDTALVALTR
+393 RDTALIALTN
-403 RIDEIGARSQWD
+403 RIDEMGVRSQWD

-448 ALAILVAERP
+448 ALSILVAERP

-481 LQDFAGAVIVVSHD
+481 LQGFAGAVIVVSHD

-505 FWLVADGAVQDFD
+505 FWLVADGVVQDYD
-518 GDLEDYAGWLEKRGG
+518 GDLDDYATWLEKRG
-533 SAATPVAPEAR
+533 SAAATPAAPRAR
-544 QGKQPEARQGN
+544 S
-555 QPKTRND
+555 
-562 GQPKPRQDKQTTPQD
+562 
-577 KRRRDAD
+577 RDE
-584 ARRELGPRRQEV
+584 RREQRAKGAETRRGTAPKRQEI
-596 KAIETSLAKLAQ
+596 KSIETELAKLGQ
-608 ERTRLETELSGIDYA
+608 ERGKLEIELAGLDYG
-623 RNADHARKVTERHK
+623 RNAAHARKVNERH
-637 ALLREVEH
+637 AAVRHEIEQ

-657 ESG
+657 ESE

>member
-1 MLELREVRLR
+1 MLELRELRLR
-11 RGAAIL
+11 RGAAVL

-24 IFRGDKLGIV
+24 IFRGDKIGIV

-48 RGELGADA
+48 RGDLGADA
-56 GNYAVPGKL
+56 GDYSVPGKL

-74 PRTEATVLE
+74 PRTELTVVE
-83 YIRGGDGRL
+83 YVRSGDSRL
-92 MEIEAALEKARAAD
+92 MALEAALEKARADD

-116 DYDAAGGW
+116 DYDLAGGY
-124 TSAARAAELADGLG
+124 TSVARAAELADGLG
-138 FEPADIERPV
+138 FEPQDIQRPV

-190 GWLRRFQGTL
+190 KWLQRFPGTL

-230 NYTDFQRQHAASV
+230 NYTDFQRQHAASI
-243 QLSAAMAARQAR
+243 QQSAAMAARQQR

-263 IERFRAKAS
+263 IDRFRAQAS

-283 LNKLET
+283 LSKLET
-289 ITTYQEVETFEW
+289 IATYQELETFEW
-301 EFAAASK
+301 EFAAANK

-313 VTLDGASAGYGER
+313 VTLDDAAAGYGER
-326 VVIAGANR
+326 VVVSGVNR

-364 PLPGSGERVASPDL
+364 QSEGERVASPDL

-387 VDRLDS
+387 VDRLDA
-393 RDTALVALTR
+393 RDTALLALTR

-505 FWLVADGAVQDFD
+505 FWLVADGVVRDFD
-518 GDLEDYAGWLEKRGG
+518 GDLEDYAGWLEKRAGAVSTP
-533 SAATPVAPEAR
+533 SA
-544 QGKQPEARQGN
+544 
-555 QPKTRND
+555 
-562 GQPKPRQDKQTTPQD
+562 PRP
-577 KRRRDAD
+577 RSRDE
-584 ARRELGPRRQEV
+584 RREQRNREAETRRGMAPKRQEI
-596 KAIETSLAKLAQ
+596 KSIETELTKLGHERAK
-608 ERTRLETELSGIDYA
+608 LETELAGLDYG
-623 RNADHARKVTERHK
+623 RNAAHARKVTERH
-637 ALLREVEH
+637 AAVRQEIEL

-657 ESG
+657 ESE

>member
-1 MLELREVRLR
+1 MLELRDVRLR
-11 RGAAIL
+11 RGAAVL
-17 FDRANLT
+17 FDKANVT
-24 IFRGDKLGIV
+24 IFRGDKIGIV

-48 RGELGADA
+48 RGDLGSDA
-56 GNYAVPGKL
+56 GEYKVPGKL

-83 YIRGGDGRL
+83 YVRSGDGRL

-116 DYDAAGGW
+116 DYDSAGGW

-138 FEPADIERPV
+138 FAPSDIDRPV

-190 GWLRRFQGTL
+190 GWLQRFPGTL

-211 DIVGRI
+211 DIVNRV
-217 VNIENGQLTHWTG
+217 VNLENGQLTHWTG
-230 NYTDFQRQHAASV
+230 NYTDFQRQHAASI
-243 QLSAAMAARQAR
+243 QQSAALAARQER

-263 IERFRAKAS
+263 IDRFRAQAS

-283 LNKLET
+283 LSKLET
-289 ITTYQEVETFEW
+289 IATYQELENFEW
-301 EFAAASK
+301 EFAAANK

-313 VTLDGASAGYGER
+313 VTLDTAAAGYGER
-326 VVIAGANR
+326 IVVAGVNR

-364 PLPGSGERVASPDL
+364 PSNGDRVASPDL
-378 IVGNFAQLE
+378 VVGNFAQLE
-387 VDRLDS
+387 VDRLDA
-393 RDTALVALTR
+393 RDTALIALTN
-403 RIDEIGARSQWD
+403 RIDQMGVRSQWD

-481 LQDFAGAVIVVSHD
+481 LQEFAGAVIVVSHD

-505 FWLVADGAVQDFD
+505 FWLVADGVVRDFD
-518 GDLEDYAGWLEKRGG
+518 GDLEDYAGWLEKRAGA
-533 SAATPVAPEAR
+533 AATPAAP
-544 QGKQPEARQGN
+544 KP
-555 QPKTRND
+555 RND
-562 GQPKPRQDKQTTPQD
+562 GDRREQ
-577 KRRRDAD
+577 KRKEAGTRRDLA
-584 ARRELGPRRQEV
+584 PKHQEI
-596 KAIETSLAKLAQ
+596 KTIETSLAKLGQ
-608 ERTRLETELSGIDYA
+608 ERTRLEQELAGLDYG
-623 RNADHARKVTERHK
+623 RDPGHARKVTERH
-637 ALLREVEH
+637 ASVVREVEQ

-657 ESG
+657 ESADG